1 LRHLIYFFNQLVQKS
16 SSHLNEAQRGTLYHS
31 LCFHYL
37 QDGPYMLITQC
48 IYRPYMLL
56 TQCLYIYICF
66 GDLMHFHYQ
75 KINFFVPCYIEIYYF
90 QMKFISSF
98 FFFFLTTTK
107 KMSPGKP
114 YNTFKI
120 VCNKLKMPQ
129 QPKLFK
135 IQMTTFYSS
144 FQL

>member
-1 LRHLIYFFNQLVQKS
+1 MKPKEEHCTIVFASTIFKMDHICLLHNVYID
-16 SSHLNEAQRGTLYHS
+16 HI
-31 LCFHYL
+31 CFLHNV
-37 QDGPYMLITQC
+37 C
-48 IYRPYMLL
+48 
-56 TQCLYIYICF
+56 IYICF

-98 FFFFLTTTK
+98 FFFFLTTKK
-107 KMSPGKP
+107 KMSPCKP
-114 YNTFKI
+114 YNTFKM

-135 IQMTTFYSS
+135 IQMTMFYSS